1 MSSILY
7 YSNFC
12 DHSKKLL
19 QTISKT
25 QLGKDIHFMCI
36 DKRVSEG
43 GKIYIVL
50 ENGQKIVLPENV
62 AKVPA
67 LLLLNNH
74 QILYGD
80 GIYNHFK
87 SKQVVVTKQ
96 VTQNNMEPMAFSL
109 GNSGG
114 FSGVTS
120 DQYSFL
126 DMEPESL
133 TAKGD
138 GGMRQMHNYV
148 QLNHVDSL
156 QPISKDEGKPSGEHM
171 TIEQLQKQRE
181 QDFSAL
187 NLQRK

>member
-1 MSSILY
+1 MSFILY

-12 DHSKKLL
+12 EHSKKLL
-19 QTISKT
+19 QYISKT
-25 QLGKDIHFMCI
+25 QLSKDIHFMCI
-36 DKRVSEG
+36 DKRVSES
-43 GKIYIVL
+43 GKIYIIL
-50 ENGQKIVLPENV
+50 ETGQKILLPENIV
-62 AKVPA
+62 KVPA
-67 LLLLNNH
+67 LLLLNNK

-87 SKQVVVTKQ
+87 LKQEVVTKQ

-156 QPISKDEGKPSGEHM
+156 QPISKDEGKPTEHM
-171 TIEQLQKQRE
+171 TIEQLQQQRE
-181 QDFSAL
+181 QDFSSL